1 MSAQIILKWK
11 KDTTFETELNGHPI
25 TIDTSVENGGNDEG
39 PRPKALMLVAMAG
52 CTGMDVA
59 PLFRKMRV
67 RFESLSIEVTAE
79 MSDGIPALY
88 TSFHVT
94 YHVTADPADSAKIL
108 KAVRLSQEKYCGVTL
123 MMKKIAPVSWEIILN
138 GTPLNIET
146 TGK

>member
-1 MSAQIILKWK
+1 MSTQITLKWK

-25 TIDTSVENGGNDEG
+25 IIDTSVENGGNDEG
-39 PRPKALMLVAMAG
+39 PRPKALMLVALAG

-67 RFESLSIEVTAE
+67 RFEALSINITAE
-79 MSDGIPALY
+79 TSDGIPMVY

-94 YHVTADPADSAKIL
+94 YHVAARPEDSKKIL
-108 KAVRLSQEKYCGVTL
+108 KAVRLSQEQYCGVTM

-138 GTPLNIET
+138 DTPLIVDPSD
-146 TGK
+146 K